1 VTLGQYITD
10 QVDGNVATI
19 TINNPPRNIITLP
32 LLNELEK
39 TIDLLSEN
47 ILVKAVVLTGGGS
60 VFIAGADVR
69 AILEIPNAME
79 GENLSKRGH
88 AIFNKID
95 WMRKPVIAAI
105 NGFCLG
111 GGLELALACHIRI
124 AGDRS
129 RLALPE
135 IGLGIMPGFGGTQRL
150 PRLVGMAKAM
160 ELILT
165 GDMISAD
172 EAKAIGLVNR
182 VVPETE
188 VIKEA
193 QGLAKK
199 IASKGRMAISAAMK
213 AISEESMLKL
223 SVGLSLEAEIFGT
236 LCETADKK
244 EGLSAFLEKRQ
255 PKFLDC

>member
-1 VTLGQYITD
+1 MGQYITD
-10 QVDGNVATI
+10 QIEGNVATI

-32 LLNELEK
+32 LMDELEQ
-39 TIDLLSEN
+39 TIDALSEN
-47 ILVKAVVLTGGGS
+47 PAVKAVVLTGNGS
-60 VFIAGADVR
+60 VFISGADIHE
-69 AILEIPNAME
+69 ILAIPNAAE
-79 GENLSKRGH
+79 GEKLSKRGH
-88 AIFNKID
+88 VLFNKIE

-129 RLALPE
+129 RLGLPE

-150 PRLVGMAKAM
+150 SRLVGMAKAM

-165 GDMISAD
+165 GDMFSAE

-188 VIKEA
+188 VLKEA

-199 IASKGRMAISAAMK
+199 IAAKSKMAVSAAMR
-213 AISEESMLKL
+213 AISEESIMRI
-223 SVGLSLEAEIFGT
+223 SAGLSLEAEIFGT
-236 LCETADKK
+236 LCETADMK
-244 EGLSAFLEKRQ
+244 EGLSAFVEKRQ
-255 PKFLDC
+255 PKFRDC

>member
-1 VTLGQYITD
+1 MGQYITD
-10 QVDGNVATI
+10 QIDGNVATI

-32 LLNELEK
+32 LMDELEA
-39 TIDLLSEN
+39 TIDALSEN
-47 ILVKAVVLTGGGS
+47 LAIKAVVLTGDGS

-69 AILEIPNAME
+69 EILAIPNARE
-79 GENLSKRGH
+79 GEKLSKRGH
-88 AIFNKID
+88 AMFNKIE
-95 WMRKPVIAAI
+95 WMRKPVVAAI

-124 AGDRS
+124 AGDRA
-129 RLALPE
+129 RLGLPE

-165 GDMISAD
+165 GDMVSAE

-188 VIKEA
+188 VLKEA

-199 IASKGRMAISAAMK
+199 IAAKGRMAIAAAMK
-213 AISEESMLKL
+213 AISEESGQNL
-223 SVGLSLEAEIFGT
+223 SAGLSLEAEIFGT
-236 LCETADKK
+236 LCETADMK
-244 EGLSAFLEKRQ
+244 EGLSAFVEKRQ
-255 PKFLDC
+255 PKFLDR

>member
-1 VTLGQYITD
+1 MGQYITD
-10 QVDGNVATI
+10 QIDGNVATI

-32 LLNELEK
+32 LMDELDK
-39 TIDLLSEN
+39 TIDALSEN
-47 ILVKAVVLTGGGS
+47 PVVKAVILTGNGS
-60 VFIAGADVR
+60 VFIAGADIHE
-69 AILEIPNAME
+69 ILAIPNAAE
-79 GENLSKRGH
+79 GEKLSKRGH
-88 AIFNKID
+88 ALFNKIE
-95 WMRKPVIAAI
+95 WMRIPVIVAI

-129 RLALPE
+129 RLGLPE

-165 GDMISAD
+165 GDMISAE

-188 VIKEA
+188 VLKEA
-193 QGLAKK
+193 HGLAKK
-199 IASKGRMAISAAMK
+199 ISAKSRMAISAAMR
-213 AISEESMLKL
+213 AISEESIMRI
-223 SVGLSLEAEIFGT
+223 SAGLSLEAEIFGT
-236 LCETADKK
+236 LCETADMK
-244 EGLSAFLEKRQ
+244 EGLSAFVEKRQ
-255 PKFLDC
+255 PKFVDR